1 MKRLLIIESTII
13 LSIIAIIIYV
23 QYIGYFPQC
32 YFRENYGI
40 FCPSCNFTRCGLA
53 LITLNIG
60 LAFEYHP
67 ILTIAIIYLF
77 AVNMLYVFNTIT
89 CKKILNQVYPKPWY
103 LIVFAALLILYAL
116 YMNISGQA

>member
-1 MKRLLIIESTII
+1 MKKLLIIEGTIA

-40 FCPSCNFTRCGLA
+40 FCPSCNFTRCGLT
-53 LITLNIG
+53 LMTLNIG
-60 LAFEYHP
+60 LAFEYQP

-77 AVNMLYVFNTIT
+77 IVNILYIFNTIT
-89 CKKILNQVYPKPWY
+89 GKTVLKQIYPKPWY
-103 LIVFAALLILYAL
+103 LIVFAVLLILYAL
-116 YMNISGQA
+116 YMNISGKA